1 MKLTSLQ
8 PIEVEALRL
17 LNSGQKIQLE
27 YNPKTHEVKLLHIMS
42 KKITAKNGYWSRFFF
57 YFLPTTKKFKV

>member
-42 KKITAKNGYWSRFFF
+42 KKITAKNGY
-57 YFLPTTKKFKV
+57 